1 MFLIERKKYNPTV
14 DISEGDLVAVHWVD
28 CNENELGIVLRV
40 MIDIRNDDH
49 LTLSEEILLAEVL
62 LSGDIFIFDE
72 HDLRIIEKCNV

>member
-14 DISEGDLVAVHWVD
+14 DISEGDLVAVHWED